1 MNRQITRVAVIAMV
15 LLAALILGT
24 TYWQAW
30 AAPGLADRQ
39 DNSIQR
45 VAEFQIDR
53 GKIIAGDGTTVLA
66 DNVKRKVD
74 GKDLFF
80 RRYPQHG
87 LAAHIVGYSTT
98 VRSRAGLE
106 ASQNDFLTGS
116 NTNLSTVLD
125 TTFDKLKGTTIQG
138 NDLHLTLQPDAQRV
152 ALNALGGKCGAAVA
166 IEPKTG
172 RVLVAVSSP
181 TYDPN
186 LIEGNFEEAAKP
198 KFGCPPLLNRAAAGL
213 YTPGSTFK
221 VVTAS
226 AALDSGRFTPSSTFF
241 DPGYCIEYGDRVNN
255 YDTSSPFGTVTLA
268 QAMQHSINSVFC
280 NIGKALGGLRIVSKM
295 KRFGFY
301 SVPPLETPVN
311 ERAISGLYNNKG
323 RLVDPKSESQ
333 VDPGRLAFGQGPETG
348 EPRLTPLQMAMVAAT
363 IANGG
368 MVPRPYV
375 VERVV
380 APDGSEVTATKPDT
394 LGRAVSR
401 EPRRRDGAD
410 DGGGSPRRNRDG
422 RANPGHP
429 SRRQDRNRRERGRR
443 HEHDLLHGLRSRRQP
458 ARGSRRHPRA
468 PERDRRHDGGADR
481 QADHGSADPVTT
493 FDTLIN
499 MLFDGRYRIVRKLG
513 SGGMADV
520 YLAEDEELG
529 RRIAIKILNDRHAN
543 DESFVERFRR
553 EAKNAAGLSHP
564 NIVSI
569 YDRGEAEGTYYIAM
583 EYLDGRSLKELVVA
597 RGPLPIPDAIDA
609 TRQVLAALRFAHR
622 KGVVHRDIK
631 PHNVMADADGRLK
644 VTDFGIARA
653 GVSQMTEAGSIIGTA
668 QYLSPEQA
676 RGAPVDQRSDLYS
689 VGVVLYEM
697 LTGTTPFSGE
707 SPVEIAMKHLSD
719 PPRPPSVERP
729 DIPPDLDMIV
739 LRALAKNPDDR
750 FQTAEEMDA
759 ELERVSRGVGVTTE
773 TADAATAV
781 LSGAALARRA
791 DLDHPA
797 SQAAGHDAAGV
808 PIRRAT
814 ATPPSRLAV
823 AARAAARRPGRSRR
837 LVRLRPDP
845 GSLGGGSTASV
856 PFVVGQREDLAV
868 QNILEKGLELEVHR
882 EPHETVKVGV
892 VFEQSPDGG
901 VRVDKGGVVDIRV
914 STGPPRVE
922 VPDVVGRSRDDA
934 IAALTEA
941 KLKAKPATSSRR
953 RKRTPSSPSSRC
965 RAAW

>member
-1 MNRQITRVAVIAMV
+1 VNRQITRVAVIAMV

-39 DNSIQR
+39 DNAIQR

-53 GKIIAGDGTTVLA
+53 GKIVAADGKTVLA

-74 GKDLFF
+74 GKDLYF

-172 RVLVAVSSP
+172 RVLVSVSSP

-186 LIEGNFEEAAKP
+186 LIEGNYEEASKP

-226 AALDSGRFTPSSTFF
+226 AALDSGRFTPSSTFY

-368 MVPRPYV
+368 MVQRPYV

-380 APDGSEVTATKPDT
+380 APDGSELSETKPDA
-394 LGRAVSR
+394 LGRAVSANHAAETAR
-401 EPRRRDGAD
+401 MMEAVVQ
-410 DGGGSPRRNRDG
+410 GG
-422 RANPGHP
+422 
-429 SRRQDRNRRERGRR
+429 
-443 HEHDLLHGLRSRRQP
+443 
-458 ARGSRRHPRA
+458 
-468 PERDRRHDGGADR
+468 
-481 QADHGSADPVTT
+481 T
-493 FDTLIN
+493 
-499 MLFDGRYRIVRKLG
+499 
-513 SGGMADV
+513 
-520 YLAEDEELG
+520 
-529 RRIAIKILNDRHAN
+529 
-543 DESFVERFRR
+543 
-553 EAKNAAGLSHP
+553 
-564 NIVSI
+564 
-569 YDRGEAEGTYYIAM
+569 
-583 EYLDGRSLKELVVA
+583 
-597 RGPLPIPDAIDA
+597 
-609 TRQVLAALRFAHR
+609 
-622 KGVVHRDIK
+622 
-631 PHNVMADADGRLK
+631 
-644 VTDFGIARA
+644 
-653 GVSQMTEAGSIIGTA
+653 GTA
-668 QYLSPEQA
+668 AQ
-676 RGAPVDQRSDLYS
+676 
-689 VGVVLYEM
+689 
-697 LTGTTPFSGE
+697 
-707 SPVEIAMKHLSD
+707 
-719 PPRPPSVERP
+719 
-729 DIPPDLDMIV
+729 IP
-739 LRALAKNPDDR
+739 
-750 FQTAEEMDA
+750 
-759 ELERVSRGVGVTTE
+759 
-773 TADAATAV
+773 
-781 LSGAALARRA
+781 
-791 DLDHPA
+791 
-797 SQAAGHDAAGV
+797 
-808 PIRRAT
+808 
-814 ATPPSRLAV
+814 
-823 AARAAARRPGRSRR
+823 
-837 LVRLRPDP
+837 
-845 GSLGGGSTASV
+845 
-856 PFVVGQREDLAV
+856 
-868 QNILEKGLELEVHR
+868 
-882 EPHETVKVGV
+882 
-892 VFEQSPDGG
+892 G
-901 VRVDKGGVVDIRV
+901 VRVAGKTGTAESGVEGTNTTSFMAFAPADN
-914 STGPPRVE
+914 PRVAVAVILE
-922 VPDVVGRSRDDA
+922 RQSGTGGTTAAP
-934 IAALTEA
+934 IAKQIMEALI
-941 KLKAKPATSSRR
+941 R
-953 RKRTPSSPSSRC
+953 
-965 RAAW
+965 